1 MHGFPLLAV
10 AVSGGRRHCVFL
22 ALSLHWAPSVMVSFH
37 PALRPLVVVACVCVH
52 VRVRVWVRVH
62 ARGCMCVCASVG
74 VCVCVRVCVCV
85 CGGVHG
91 GLCVVLHVAPR
102 VSGICL

>member
-10 AVSGGRRHCVFL
+10 AISGGRGHCVFL
-22 ALSLHWAPSVMVSFH
+22 ALSLHWAPSVTVSFH
-37 PALRPLVVVACVCVH
+37 PALRPLVVVA
-52 VRVRVWVRVH
+52 RVF
-62 ARGCMCVCASVG
+62 VG
-74 VCVCVRVCVCV
+74 V
-85 CGGVHG
+85 GVHG